1 MTREE
6 IAERFPQ
13 AVEFARLMRDTFGDG
28 VRLTYARNASGEELG
43 RLIDAPQKM
52 AKIPLD
58 SM

>member
-28 VRLTYARNASGEELG
+28 VRLTYARNDDGEIGRPAIPTPLG
-43 RLIDAPQKM
+43 AALPVKV
-52 AKIPLD
+52 
-58 SM
+58 